1 MSENEGLTT
10 KQYAFIYCLLVPM
23 TIVDAAKK
31 TGISEATAT
40 RWMNDP
46 SVKKVL
52 QATQADLFE
61 HGMSALK
68 SRFTKAVITLDRNM
82 DADQAADQ
90 IRSAKTVIEQV
101 IASQKL
107 TDKIAKLEAQLAEQ
121 QQDQMYKVVFD
132 LRQLNKAERELLEA
146 IEEARSQREG
156 TKE

>member
-1 MSENEGLTT
+1 MSENDSLTP
-10 KQYAFIYCLLVPM
+10 KQYKFLSLLLAPM
-23 TIVDAAKK
+23 TITEAAEQS
-31 TGISEATAT
+31 GISESTAY
-40 RWMNDP
+40 RWMND
-46 SVKKVL
+46 STFR
-52 QATQADLFE
+52 QALDASKSDLFNQ
-61 HGMSALK
+61 GMDALK
-68 SRFTKAVITLDRNM
+68 GKFVKAVQTLDRNM

-107 TDKIAKLEAQLAEQ
+107 TDKIAELEEQLAEQ